1 MDPGVRCHRIQVNPP
16 RYFMKY
22 RMKKNRV
29 AKRQEE
35 KRPRMGCERNDSCSF
50 QPIREYLTN
59 TPSQQNESR
68 HFVEFIMPKNKGGG
82 GGGAKGGSKSKG
94 AEGGDA
100 QSKQSKG
107 GTAVKVIQLTP
118 SIT

>member
-1 MDPGVRCHRIQVNPP
+1 
-16 RYFMKY
+16 MKY

-29 AKRQEE
+29 AKRHGSKRQRRNDHGE
-35 KRPRMGCERNDSCSF
+35 KRWFFERNDSCSF

-59 TPSQQNESR
+59 TPHLVKSQQNESR
-68 HFVEFIMPKNKGGG
+68 HFVEIIMPKNKGGG